1 MTGTKRRANAQR
13 TARRA
18 MRLVV
23 VNRIG
28 IEPKRQVTD
37 GVSRPVFLSRSRHG
51 APITLHVPVAAAAPD
66 RERAQPARDDVPS
79 SQAGADRDPA
89 PGGAAVMHRAI
100 SFENTIDDGSN
111 RIADDQETGTMLS
124 PHEFSMLLRVAR
136 APDSVDPSNP
146 AFAVLVEKRL
156 VDDTQV
162 RMNAVAARPALTP
175 IGQMLL
181 ARFDE
186 AA

>member
-1 MTGTKRRANAQR
+1 
-13 TARRA
+13 
-18 MRLVV
+18 MRPVF
-23 VNRIG
+23 VNRG
-28 IEPKRQVTD
+28 GLEPKRRVTCTD
-37 GVSRPVFLSRSRHG
+37 LRPVFLSRSRHG
-51 APITLHVPVAAAAPD
+51 GAITLHVPVVAALPD
-66 RERAQPARDDVPS
+66 RERAQPARDDVPA
-79 SQAGADRDPA
+79 SQVGADRDLA

-111 RIADDQETGTMLS
+111 RAADDQETGTMLS